1 MKPKSL
7 RQWVEIYENKTNDK
21 ADIPK
26 GFQLF
31 YLPTRG
37 FMTVRPLIKD
47 SILYIYQVCGD
58 GKFWHDHAELMANA
72 LGFKCVATVCNR
84 NIETYLKA
92 FEGEILVKQNING
105 ELRLLCQDSIGRK
118 VLVTYR
124 GKDKKGNEEYWVTQ
138 YLHEKATTNF
148 NFIEGSEENDV

>member
-7 RQWVEIYENKTNDK
+7 RQWVEIYENKTHDK
-21 ADIPK
+21 AELPK

-37 FMTVRPLIKD
+37 FMMIRPLVKD

-58 GKFWHDHAELMANA
+58 GKFWHDHAELMATA
-72 LGFKCVATVCNR
+72 LGFQCLATICNR
-84 NIETYLKA
+84 NIETYLKN
-92 FEGEILVKQNING
+92 FDFEILVEQHINS
-105 ELRLLCQDSIGRK
+105 ETRYLCQDCIGRK
-118 VLVTYR
+118 VLVTYK
-124 GKDKKGNEEYWVTQ
+124 GKDNNGNDEYWVTQ

-148 NFIEGSEENDV
+148 NFIERSE